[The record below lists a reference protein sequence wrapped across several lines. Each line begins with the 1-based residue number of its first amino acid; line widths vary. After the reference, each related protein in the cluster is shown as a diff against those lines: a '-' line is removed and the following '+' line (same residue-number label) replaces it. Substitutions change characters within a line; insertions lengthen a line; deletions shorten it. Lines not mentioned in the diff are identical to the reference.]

1 MPSILKQVCKP
12 NFVSVIKTD
21 GNHSSRLF
29 VAKQLKRPT
38 RKRRPDF
45 SRLLSGQLIKSV
57 FLFGLA
63 PRGVYLAA
71 PVTKRAGEA
80 LNSPFHPSPQIS
92 NLQFRNPKSK
102 IRNRRGWSIL
112 CCTCRRLIFTSNA
125 RTLSG
130 SLPFGVRTFLFH
142 IFYKSDCPTCFNCKA
157 QIS

>member
-1 MPSILKQVCKP
+1 MKQVCKP

-80 LNSPFHPSPQIS
+80 LTSPFHPSP
-92 NLQFRNPKSK
+92 F
-102 IRNRRGWSIL
+102 GWSVL
-112 CCTCRRLIFTSNA
+112 CCTCRRLIFLNQTPGRYPA
-125 RTLSG
+125 RCPSVFGLS
-130 SLPFGVRTFLFH
+130 SF
-142 IFYKSDCPTCFNCKA
+142 IFFIKATAQPASIARLKYLSKNCSTNT
-157 QIS
+157 I